1 MFAERL
7 KELREKYDLSQ
18 SELGKTLNVTPQ
30 SISNYETGKRMPEI
44 SELIKLADYFGVSID
59 YLVGRTAIITE
70 ENEKIYYSVIESIV
84 VPKSFKDKQID
95 VIIRDLANGKDYSWS
110 RYKGDLKI
118 K

>member
-18 SELGKTLNVTPQ
+18 LELGKILSVTSQ

-44 SELIKLADYFGVSID
+44 PELIKLADYFGVSVD
-59 YLVGRTAIITE
+59 YLIGRTNYMVE
-70 ENEKIYYSVIESIV
+70 QDMKIYYSIIEDIEI
-84 VPKSFKDKQID
+84 PKSFTDKQID
-95 VIIRDLANGKDYSWS
+95 TIIRDLANGKDYSWS
-110 RYKGDLKI
+110 KYKGDLK

>member
-95 VIIRDLANGKDYSWS
+95 VIIRDLANGKDYAWS

>member
-95 VIIRDLANGKDYSWS
+95 VIIRDLANGKDYTWS